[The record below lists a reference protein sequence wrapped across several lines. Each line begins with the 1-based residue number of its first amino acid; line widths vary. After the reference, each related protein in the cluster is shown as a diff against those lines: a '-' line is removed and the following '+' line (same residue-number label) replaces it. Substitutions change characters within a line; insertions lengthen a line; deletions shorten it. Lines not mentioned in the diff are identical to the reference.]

1 MTPRDSLAKYR
12 EKRSPGRT
20 PEPLGDGVATGAGL
34 FVVQKHAATRTHY
47 DLRLELGGVLK
58 SWAVPKGISPDPIDK
73 KLAVH
78 VEDHPIEYAEFEGI
92 IPEGEYGAGEM
103 IVWDFGRWVPLEDP
117 EEGMAAGKLLFELR
131 GYKLRGV
138 WTLVKL
144 KKSDTGKDWLL
155 IRERRGGHPILED
168 GSLPEESVLSGLTV
182 EQMARTREGWDP
194 GEETRA
200 AVSASGATKRR
211 LDPRKVKF
219 MLAKVRDDAFS
230 DPAWIFELKLD
241 GYRMLAARVAGEP
254 LLLTRNGH
262 DATPSFPEIARA
274 LRKLPFDGLV
284 IDGEVV
290 VHDES
295 GLPSFQ
301 RLQGRARLSRPLGI
315 GRAAVERPASF
326 YAFDLLG
333 FEGYDLRRLPLTDRR
348 RLLYPLIPPAG
359 PLRHS
364 EHFEQDGERLFERV
378 QQMDLEGVIA
388 KRADSPYVGGRS
400 SSWLKIHAVHES
412 CFAIVGFTLPKGSR
426 TGFGAVHLAVFET
439 EEVPSGGAGGSAE
452 KVDGAGGAGGGAH
465 AARSLVYAGRV
476 GTGFGQKQ
484 LDDLRRALGDSARDD
499 APFQGPGPSGPEHV
513 WVEPDLV
520 ARVRYKEWTDE
531 GLLRQASFVRLEEIP
546 IQDCVRPRRERRT
559 LNEPVHV
566 DVGAPPVDEL
576 PLSNLDKP
584 FWPEDGYTKGDL
596 IEYYRRIGPWL
607 LPFLED
613 RPLVLTRYP
622 DGIHGKSFFQKNA
635 PGFQPEWIRTETI
648 WSEGSERDIDY
659 FVACDVAS
667 LVYLANLGTIPL
679 HIWASRVS
687 ALDRPD
693 WCALDLDPKEAPFTD
708 VIRIALSIRELC
720 EEIDLPT
727 FVKTSGSSG
736 LHVLIPLGGQLDYQ
750 QSRSLGRL
758 LANLVVADLPEI
770 ATTVRIPSQREGK
783 VYIDFVQNG
792 RGRLI
797 VAPYSVRPLPVAPVS
812 APLRWREVKE
822 GLRIQQYTIKTMP
835 RRARALTRDPLAGL
849 LESQPDLLGALEK
862 LSVKL
867 SRGDD

>member
-1 MTPRDSLAKYR
+1 MTPRDPLTPYR
-12 EKRSPGRT
+12 DKRSPSRT
-20 PEPLGDGVATGAGL
+20 PEPFGETVATGAGL

-47 DLRLELGGVLK
+47 DLRLELGGALK
-58 SWAVPKGISPDPIDK
+58 SWAVPKGISPDPVDK

-103 IVWDFGRWVPLEDP
+103 IVWDLGRWVPLEDP
-117 EEGMAAGKLLFELR
+117 EEGLEAGKLLFELR

-182 EQMARTREGWDP
+182 EQLAHTRDGWDAA
-194 GEETRA
+194 EETRA
-200 AVSASGATKRR
+200 ELAASGATKRQ
-211 LDPRKVKF
+211 LDPTKVKL

-230 DPAWIFELKLD
+230 DPEWLFELKLD
-241 GYRMLAARVAGEP
+241 GYRMLAARVSGEP

-262 DATPSFPEIARA
+262 DATASFPEIARV
-274 LRKLPFDGLV
+274 LRRLPFEHLV
-284 IDGEVV
+284 LDGEVV
-290 VHDES
+290 VHDDS

-301 RLQGRARLSRPLGI
+301 RLQGRARLSRPLDV

-333 FEGYDLRRLPLTDRR
+333 FEGYDLRRLPLTDRK
-348 RLLYPLIPPAG
+348 RLLHPLLPPAG

-364 EHFEQDGERLFERV
+364 EHFEEEGERLFEQV
-378 QQMDLEGVIA
+378 QGMGLEGIMA

-400 SSWLKIHAVHES
+400 ASWLKVHAAQES
-412 CFAIVGFTLPKGSR
+412 CFAIIGYTQPKASR
-426 TGFGAVHLAVFET
+426 TGFGALHLGVYESQVGAS
-439 EEVPSGGAGGSAE
+439 EESDRSADRGRGSGADSDAP
-452 KVDGAGGAGGGAH
+452 A
-465 AARSLVYAGRV
+465 SLVYAGRV
-476 GTGFGQKQ
+476 GTGFDEAQ
-484 LDDLRRALGDSARDD
+484 LGDLRRALDASVRDD
-499 APFQGPGPSGPEHV
+499 PPFEGPGPSGREHA
-513 WVEPDLV
+513 WVRPGLV

-531 GLLRQASFVRLEEIP
+531 GLLRQPVFLDLEEMP
-546 IQDCVRPRRERRT
+546 VEECRRPEHQRRV
-559 LNEPVHV
+559 LHEPVQV
-566 DVGAPPVDEL
+566 QAGAPPVDEI

-584 FWPEDGYTKGDL
+584 FWPDDGYSKGDL
-596 IEYYRRIGPWL
+596 IEYYRTISPWL

-635 PGFQPEWIRTETI
+635 PGFQPRWVRTETI

-659 FVACDVAS
+659 FVAGDTAS

-679 HIWASRVS
+679 HIWASRLS
-687 ALDRPD
+687 TLDRPD
-693 WCALDLDPKEAPFTD
+693 WCVLDLDPKEAPFTD
-708 VIRIALSIRELC
+708 VIRIALAIRELC
-720 EEIDLPT
+720 EDIELPT

-750 QSRSLGRL
+750 QSRSLGQL
-758 LANLVVADLPEI
+758 LANLVVSELPEI
-770 ATTVRIPSQREGK
+770 ATTVRIPAQREGK

-792 RGRLI
+792 RGRLV
-797 VAPYSVRPLPVAPVS
+797 VAPYSVRPLPGAPVS
-812 APLRWREVKE
+812 APLRWREVKR
-822 GLRIQQYTIKTMP
+822 GLKMEKYTIKTMP
-835 RRARALTRDPLAGL
+835 RRARALAEDPLAGL
-849 LESQPDLLGALEK
+849 LESRPDLLGALEK
-862 LSVKL
+862 LSAKL
-867 SRGDD
+867 SRDGG